1 MWRSRPRRTPERRGL
16 RADRFRMKICFLMY
30 QGNMYSGGQGVYLY
44 YLTREL
50 ARMGHDVHVIAGP
63 PYPTLDESVT
73 AHNIRDYSYW
83 TYHHMKQD
91 FIFNRPPASYFH
103 PWNFYEFAST
113 RVNLSSLLANFSI
126 RAYFKLRE
134 LSKEHRFD
142 VVHDNQT
149 LSYGVWAV
157 HKSGFPLVATIHHP
171 LKYDLRN
178 ALRQSRSTY
187 EKARRILWSP
197 WMMQE
202 WAAKAVDR
210 VIVVSE
216 TSRVDVEE
224 AFQLPPERVRTVYNG
239 IDTETFRPLPGVE
252 RQPNKLL
259 YVGNS
264 EDRNK
269 GARFFIEALNLLKD
283 ELDFHVTFVDNEKW
297 LLKLVPPLVDAYGLN
312 SRIEFTGRVP
322 TADLVRHYN
331 EAKLLVTSSVHE
343 GFGLPLAEAMA
354 CGTPTVATEIGAYK
368 EIVEHGVSGW
378 LVPPSN
384 PQALADAIRMMWN
397 DASLRQRLSAGG
409 RERIQRKF
417 NWRKAAEE
425 TLAVYE
431 EIVPPRRRTFT
442 AARAT
447 EPGA

>member
-1 MWRSRPRRTPERRGL
+1 
-16 RADRFRMKICFLMY
+16 MKICFLMY

-178 ALRQSRSTY
+178 ALRQSRSVY

-239 IDTETFRPLPGVE
+239 IDTEAFRPLPGVE

-283 ELDFHVTFVDNEKW
+283 ELDFQVTFVDNEKW

-322 TADLVRHYN
+322 TAELVRHYN

-409 RERIQRKF
+409 RERIQQKF

-447 EPGA
+447 DPGA